1 MSSHV
6 KKKREDYDRKYYQ
19 KSQYKRFKSELFNS
33 EYIRKQNARQQKCRR
48 LKAEAQQTSINTTES
63 TTATAEVPSDAA
75 KSITATAQS
84 PSTVR
89 TNLRRT
95 EGIRR
100 RRAYTRKMKNENEKL
115 SNEINVLRKQNLK
128 LKKALSQQHSED
140 IEKDDETPT
149 VSPTK
154 LFLKNVSPRAK
165 KRATKRLIDKK
176 QQLPRGSVSKFRLKL
191 GINLSN
197 DYSSQSDIS
206 STLQKD
212 IEEFLCQDDVT
223 KQAPDKKK
231 HVNGKQIRYLLNHLS
246 TIHQRFIMES
256 GLNCHYSTFTRYIP
270 DHVLKPSTDD
280 WGTCLCI
287 ICLNPQLKLE
297 KLQRLKFL
305 YPVLKTI
312 LPDGLADITE
322 LVTDEI
328 KTKEFLDN
336 LIKLKDEKFNIT
348 YTEWTK
354 KKHSKSDVPVSTK
367 TTLTISIFDFTT
379 KFLNEINNLVSHI
392 DRVRQQFR
400 AAKQAKQA
408 ATEQE
413 DTVAIHLDWWENFK
427 LKQARQEKGK

>member
-115 SNEINVLRKQNLK
+115 SNEINILRKQNLK

-140 IEKDDETPT
+140 IEKDYETPT

-231 HVNGKQIRYLLNHLS
+231 HVNGKQIRYS
-246 TIHQRFIMES
+246 
-256 GLNCHYSTFTRYIP
+256 
-270 DHVLKPSTDD
+270 
-280 WGTCLCI
+280 
-287 ICLNPQLKLE
+287 
-297 KLQRLKFL
+297 
-305 YPVLKTI
+305 
-312 LPDGLADITE
+312 
-322 LVTDEI
+322 
-328 KTKEFLDN
+328 LD
-336 LIKLKDEKFNIT
+336 
-348 YTEWTK
+348 
-354 KKHSKSDVPVSTK
+354 
-367 TTLTISIFDFTT
+367 
-379 KFLNEINNLVSHI
+379 
-392 DRVRQQFR
+392 
-400 AAKQAKQA
+400 
-408 ATEQE
+408 
-413 DTVAIHLDWWENFK
+413 
-427 LKQARQEKGK
+427 